1 MNSITASNVNNQ
13 HAAQLSDDHLLNHR
27 CSEAC
32 MHCGFEPP
40 QEQRREYR
48 FDFMQR
54 QRRMD
59 LLDAVNERRGSEHLT
74 GAERFSSAFIVEQAA
89 HRYFMLVQ
97 DIQARLKGR
106 FTAAEFDVI
115 LNCECQ
121 PVWQWDTYMPV
132 AAMVAD
138 DQGVESLD
146 ELPEGSPLRVLL
158 DKLQALTVTQD
169 AALVDACERVWRG
182 YDNPLL

>member
-1 MNSITASNVNNQ
+1 MNGTTASNSTNH
-13 HAAQLSDDHLLNHR
+13 HAPQLGDDHLLNHR
-27 CSEAC
+27 CGDAC

-40 QEQRREYR
+40 QEQRLEYQV
-48 FDFMQR
+48 DFMQHE
-54 QRRMD
+54 RRMD
-59 LLDAVNERRGSEHLT
+59 LLDAVNLRRGSEHLSRP
-74 GAERFSSAFIVEQAA
+74 ERFSSAFIVEQAA
-89 HRYFMLVQ
+89 HRHFMLVQ

-158 DKLQALTVTQD
+158 EKLQALTVSQD